1 MRSFLK
7 KCSVLLTVTLVGLV
21 GAADAKTS
29 LNGMTVYEELGE
41 ERFIAALYTETP
53 SRDAH
58 QVVFSDEPKA
68 MEMRFVGDR
77 IYPRQFKRLWIEG
90 VATNAG
96 QQELERFSESLA
108 EFGNML
114 TVKLRAGDV
123 VRIDRGDKV
132 EVRVNGYLLGT
143 IDDPAFFDL
152 LLRTWIGPVPPAG
165 KFREELLRAGDV
177 PTSISRRFDTIEP
190 SPERIAAVAKALDK
204 AKIAAAP
211 QASQPAPKPVVPVV
225 APKAAMPEPV
235 HSSSPAVQPKPAP
248 QPAPEPKPEPQPEPQ
263 IAAVAPLPHSVP
275 IEEPAANDE
284 EEILESADTERL
296 TAELLLMEQ
305 VYISMISKWTQKHI
319 KYPRMAVKHNQEGV
333 VHVTLTLAP
342 NGEVQNMEFRVPSDH
357 DALNKAARKAVY
369 DASPYPEVPAELA
382 SAEFVV
388 NMPVVFVLR

>member
-7 KCSVLLTVTLVGLV
+7 KCSVLLTATLMGLV
-21 GAADAKTS
+21 GAADAKTT

-53 SRDAH
+53 SRDSH

-96 QQELERFSESLA
+96 QHELERFSESLA

-177 PTSISRRFDTIEP
+177 PSSISRRFDSIEP

-204 AKIAAAP
+204 AKIVTTLPAP
-211 QASQPAPKPVVPVV
+211 QSAPKPAAPAIAPMV
-225 APKAAMPEPV
+225 ANSPEPIRTAV
-235 HSSSPAVQPKPAP
+235 PASVPKPGP
-248 QPAPEPKPEPQPEPQ
+248 QPATEQKPEPQ
-263 IAAVAPLPHSVP
+263 IAPSVPVPSSVAAVAQ
-275 IEEPAANDE
+275 AATDEE
-284 EEILESADTERL
+284 EEILEHADTERL
-296 TAELLLMEQ
+296 IAEHLLMEQ

-333 VHVTLTLAP
+333 VHVTLTLSP
-342 NGEVQNMEFRVPSDH
+342 SGEVQNMEFRVPSDH

-382 SAEFVV
+382 AAEFVV